1 MIDALGSP
9 GSLLLVG
16 GTSDIA
22 VATAHRYLAERPL
35 RVVVAARDT
44 PRRSAVADELRTA
57 GGDVEVVDFD
67 AEDAGS
73 AERMVAA
80 AAAGGDIDVAVIAFG
95 QLGDQEQLAADPAA
109 AAALGQVNY
118 VAPVVVGTVLANRM
132 RTQGHGVI
140 VALSSVAGE
149 RARRS
154 NYVYGSTKAG
164 IDAYFSGPR
173 GLAGRLGRLGARR
186 PAGVRPLEDDRG
198 PARGAAVHH
207 AGGGGRGDRHRRPQG
222 PAHGVGP
229 RRDALGDER
238 APAHPAR
245 GLPPPA
251 LLGRFQAQRLRACPG
266 PAAAGTAGRC
276 PGRAAGARSR

>member
-73 AERMVAA
+73 AERMVSA

-109 AAALGQVNY
+109 AAALGRVNF

-132 RTQGHGVI
+132 RTQGHGVV

-164 IDAYFSGPR
+164 IDAYFSGLADSLVGSGVSVLVVRPGFVR
-173 GLAGRLGRLGARR
+173 SKMTEGLPDAPLSTTPEAV
-186 PAGVRPLEDDRG
+186 AEAIVTGVRNGRHTVWVP
-198 PARGAAVHH
+198 GAMRWVMSGLRHTPRAVF
-207 AGGGGRGDRHRRPQG
+207 RR
-222 PAHGVGP
+222 
-229 RRDALGDER
+229 
-238 APAHPAR
+238 
-245 GLPPPA
+245 LP
-251 LLGRFQAQRLRACPG
+251 F
-266 PAAAGTAGRC
+266 
-276 PGRAAGARSR
+276 

>member
-22 VATAHRYLAERPL
+22 VATAHRYLAERRL

-57 GGDVEVVDFD
+57 GGEVEVVDFD

-73 AERMVAA
+73 AERMVAT

-109 AAALGQVNY
+109 AAALGRVNY
-118 VAPVVVGTVLANRM
+118 VAPVVVGTLLANRM

-164 IDAYFSGPR
+164 VDAYFSGLADSLVGSGVSVLVVRPGFVR
-173 GLAGRLGRLGARR
+173 SKMTEGLPEAPLSTTPEAV
-186 PAGVRPLEDDRG
+186 AEAIVTGVRKGRHTVWVPGAMRWVMSGLRHIPRALFRKLPL
-198 PARGAAVHH
+198 
-207 AGGGGRGDRHRRPQG
+207 
-222 PAHGVGP
+222 
-229 RRDALGDER
+229 
-238 APAHPAR
+238 
-245 GLPPPA
+245 
-251 LLGRFQAQRLRACPG
+251 
-266 PAAAGTAGRC
+266 
-276 PGRAAGARSR
+276 

>member
-67 AEDAGS
+67 AEDTGS

-109 AAALGQVNY
+109 AAALGLVNY
-118 VAPVVVGTVLANRM
+118 VAPVVVGTLLANRM

-164 IDAYFSGPR
+164 IDAYFSGLADSLVGSGVSVLVVRPGFVR
-173 GLAGRLGRLGARR
+173 SKMTEGLPEAPLSTTPEAV
-186 PAGVRPLEDDRG
+186 AEAIVTGVRKGRHTVWVP
-198 PARGAAVHH
+198 GAMRWVMSGLRHTPRAVF
-207 AGGGGRGDRHRRPQG
+207 RR
-222 PAHGVGP
+222 
-229 RRDALGDER
+229 
-238 APAHPAR
+238 
-245 GLPPPA
+245 LP
-251 LLGRFQAQRLRACPG
+251 F
-266 PAAAGTAGRC
+266 
-276 PGRAAGARSR
+276 